1 MRLLKIFTVVLAIVS
16 GAFSLFAQERVVAQS
31 APATER
37 IDIIKTVHLFPNP
50 AEEFVHVRSE
60 HIQAADIKITLHNII
75 GNQIPAETEVIDEHE
90 IRIRVKDFTSGYYLI
105 SLRDDKRNQTATVK
119 FLKR

>member
-1 MRLLKIFTVVLAIVS
+1 MSLLKIFTIVLTIVS
-16 GAFSLFAQERVVAQS
+16 GAFSLFAQDRVAQA

-37 IDIIKTVHLFPNP
+37 IDVIKSVHLFPNP
-50 AEEFVHVRSE
+50 AEEFVHVKSE
-60 HIQAADIKITLHNII
+60 HIQASDVKISLHNII
-75 GNQIPAETEVIDEHE
+75 GNQINAETEVVNEHE

-105 SLRDDKRNQTATVK
+105 SLRDDKRNLTATVK